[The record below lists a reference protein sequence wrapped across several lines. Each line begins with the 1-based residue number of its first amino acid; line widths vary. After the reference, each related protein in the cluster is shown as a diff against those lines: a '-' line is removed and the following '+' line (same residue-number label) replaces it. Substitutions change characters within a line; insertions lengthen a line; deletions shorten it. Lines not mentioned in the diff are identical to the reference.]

1 MSYILDALRRADA
14 ERQRGAVPG
23 LHARP
28 LAAAVADAAP
38 DQPVRVRRL
47 AAAAALLAGL
57 ALAVLAGWWLRPAG
71 PPGPVPT
78 ASTAAAAT
86 APSPRLLAE
95 PAAATPAAAQP
106 SAALAA
112 PPVKLAAALPLPAK
126 ALAPS
131 VRKLPA
137 PVPVAEAAT
146 LPAAAPPQPASAAPT
161 RLPTLAELPEAQRR
175 EVGSLSLG
183 GAVHAEQPA
192 MRIVIL
198 NGQVFHEGDRLAPDL
213 LVQQI
218 RLKSVV
224 LSLRGQRFELPL

>member
-23 LHARP
+23 LHAQP
-28 LAAAVADAAP
+28 LAAAVANLAP
-38 DQPVRVRRL
+38 DQPARVRRL

-71 PPGPVPT
+71 T
-78 ASTAAAAT
+78 ASPEAAATIPGAAT

-112 PPVKLAAALPLPAK
+112 PPVKLAAAPPLPAK

-131 VRKLPA
+131 VRKLP
-137 PVPVAEAAT
+137 VPVAQAAT

-224 LSLRGQRFELPL
+224 LSLRGQRFEVPL